1 MHKNLPKVWWKL
13 LFAAALVTIA
23 IAPLASETLVGRV
36 VGIADGDT
44 IDVLYEG
51 NEITI
56 RLHGVDTPENKQPF
70 GTLAKK
76 FTTSVVFGQRVRVEA
91 VEVDRYGR
99 MVGTVYRMED
109 GVELNAALVAAG
121 YAWWYRYYAPNDTRL
136 QRLEEQA
143 RRTERGLWS
152 RSDPVA
158 PWNWRRGERTAEAQP
173 SGPVSR
179 DLRFDPFGS
188 DRDCSDFRT
197 QAEAQAF
204 FEAAGG
210 PEKDPHRLDSDR
222 DGIACESLPR

>member
-1 MHKNLPKVWWKL
+1 M
-13 LFAAALVTIA
+13 LFR
-23 IAPLASETLVGRV
+23 SGRV

-51 NEITI
+51 SELTI
-56 RLHGVDTPENKQPF
+56 RLHGVDTPEKKQPF

-76 FTTSVVFGQRVRVEA
+76 FTTSMVLGQRVRVET
-91 VEVDRYGR
+91 VDVDRYGR
-99 MVGTVYRMED
+99 IVGTVYRMRD
-109 GVELNAALVAAG
+109 GVELNAALVAVG
-121 YAWWYRYYAPNDTRL
+121 YAWWYRQYAPHDTRL
-136 QRLEEQA
+136 QKLEEQA
-143 RRTERGLWS
+143 RRADRGLWG

-158 PWNWRRGERTAEAQP
+158 PWNWRRGERTAETHH
-173 SGPVSR
+173 SGPEPG
-179 DLRFDPFGS
+179 DLRYDPFGS

-210 PEKDPHRLDSDR
+210 PEKDPHRLDSDG